1 VVGFLRVRLTNL
13 GTPPDTSVIR
23 SILAACDLLKLGL
36 RAHRQPEKSV
46 NASGSYLAFDYSF
59 LFSSTSRLL

>member
-1 VVGFLRVRLTNL
+1 VSQFTYRLS
-13 GTPPDTSVIR
+13 PEK
-23 SILAACDLLKLGL
+23 AANDLFKLGL

-59 LFSSTSRLL
+59 LFSSTSGLL